1 MSIKKD
7 SQKFAHQIKSFLF
20 QGQHKSF
27 KKTYFKNN
35 YSDTKKLILFFVPS
49 GTDRIN
55 GGILSICTIYNVVKN
70 LKEIHGCDVI
80 ASFLPAKSETDYKY
94 RKFSNDMII
103 YTFKEIEKYFKELDF
118 AEIHIPDV
126 MISAFNKENKRMK
139 PFFKWIENVKDV
151 KINLLNQ
158 NDLFMPSIEKIDALK
173 RLFPNTTMT
182 MAHRKYATI
191 EKRNQYGVPLHLF
204 SAWLSPTPY
213 KRRNFAEKEN
223 LVIYSP
229 DKIQWIPNSSTLTKE
244 EILANLKSKL
254 PDYKFVEIKNMK
266 YDTYKEYASKAKF
279 VVTFGEGLDGYFI
292 ETIFSGGISFA
303 VYNEIF
309 FTKDFENLPSLYTSF
324 DEMNEKLAADIKHF
338 DQEIYFKENQDQLDA
353 IINKM
358 YSFDM
363 LKNNVK
369 QYYLHNFDF
378 K

>member
-7 SQKFAHQIKSFLF
+7 SQKFAHQVKSFLF

-27 KKTYFKNN
+27 KKQYFKDN
-35 YSDTKKLILFFVPS
+35 YANTKKLILFFVPA

-70 LKEIHGCDVI
+70 LKEIHGCDVV
-80 ASFLPAKSETDYKY
+80 ASFLPRKSETDFKY
-94 RKFSNDMII
+94 RKFSNEMII
-103 YTFKEIEKYFKELDF
+103 YTFKEIEKYFDKLDF

-126 MISAFNKENKRMK
+126 MISAFNKENKRMR
-139 PFFKWIENVKDV
+139 PFFKWTDKVKDV

-158 NDLFMPSIEKIDALK
+158 NDLFMPGIEKINK
-173 RLFPNTTMT
+173 VKELFPKTTMT
-182 MAHRKYATI
+182 MAHKKYANI
-191 EKRNQYGVPLHLF
+191 DKRNQYGVPLHLF

-213 KRRNFAEKEN
+213 KKRTFDEKEN
-223 LVIYSP
+223 LIIYSP
-229 DKIQWIPNSSTLTKE
+229 DKIQWIPNASILTKE
-244 EILANLKSKL
+244 AILSNLKSKL
-254 PDYKFVEIKNMK
+254 PHYQFVEIKDMT
-266 YDTYKEYASKAKF
+266 YDNYKEYASKAKF
-279 VVTFGEGLDGYFI
+279 VITFGEGLDGYLI

-309 FTKDFENLPSLYTSF
+309 FTKDFENLPSLYSSF
-324 DEMNEKLAADIKHF
+324 DEMNDKIA
-338 DQEIYFKENQDQLDA
+338 DA
-353 IINKM
+353 IKYYDQPENFKDYQDELSVIIDKM

>member
-20 QGQHKSF
+20 QGLHKSF
-27 KKTYFKNN
+27 KKKYFNEH
-35 YSDTKKLILFFVPS
+35 YSETKKLILFFVPA

-55 GGILSICTIYNVVKN
+55 GGILSICTISNVIKD
-70 LKEIHGCDVI
+70 LKEIHGCDVV
-80 ASFLPAKSETDYKY
+80 ASFLPVKSETDFKY

-103 YTFKEIEKYFKELDF
+103 YTFKEIEKYFNHLDF

-126 MISAFNKENKRMK
+126 MISAFNKENKKMK
-139 PFFKWIENVKDV
+139 PFFRWTEKIKEV

-158 NDLFMPSIEKIDALK
+158 NDLFIPAIEKINK
-173 RLFPNTTMT
+173 VKEVFPNTTMT
-182 MAHRKYATI
+182 MAHKKYATI

-213 KRRNFAEKEN
+213 KKRTFEEKEN
-223 LVIYSP
+223 LIIYSP
-229 DKIQWIPNSSTLTKE
+229 DKIQWVPNSSTLTKE

-254 PDYKFVEIKNMK
+254 PHYKFVEIKDMN
-266 YDTYKEYASKAKF
+266 YDTYRDYASRAKF
-279 VVTFGEGLDGYFI
+279 VITFGEGLDGYLI

-324 DEMNEKLAADIKHF
+324 DQLNQKIAADINRYDNAKS
-338 DQEIYFKENQDQLDA
+338 YKEYQDQLD
-353 IINKM
+353 IIVNKM

-363 LKNNVK
+363 LKNNIK